1 MWNIEWRYV
10 VSCAAWYHS
19 PCKHN
24 RSDLRHFCVIPVHHT
39 MLQYIILSHS
49 IVLYVYVYV
58 CVYIYIYIMGDPGVL
73 LHDGEQELPQ
83 HLAEHSSYI
92 VCDYVLLY
100 FV

>member
-1 MWNIEWRYV
+1 MCI
-10 VSCAAWYHS
+10 
-19 PCKHN
+19 
-24 RSDLRHFCVIPVHHT
+24 
-39 MLQYIILSHS
+39 
-49 IVLYVYVYV
+49 
-58 CVYIYIYIMGDPGVL
+58 YIYIYIMGDPGVL